1 MRTRYPPVAVALG
14 GLLVA
19 VSGLAGWPIDAIV
32 GVSTPV
38 FLLAV
43 AAVFVAVAAAGWSE
57 TLDPRPFAMTAAVV
71 ALLGIAV
78 GSYGYA
84 EVLAIETA
92 GFLDE
97 LQALLPPVVAI
108 AGGGVALIGA
118 AGAWFDIDSA
128 GFSSRLRGTLVLLG
142 VGMGG
147 IVAMFVWSQVLLI
160 LLVALTETMD
170 LPLDQRLIVSNVSL
184 GLGMATGAFLYLLL
198 ADRSWSYIDLRMP
211 SLIDVAWMVV
221 GVGGLLAALIG
232 LGVLLE
238 LLNAP
243 GAEHGLIEDIVE
255 EGDPEMLLYI
265 LIPASLL
272 IIGPGEELLFRNI
285 IQKSLY
291 QYFSR
296 PAAIVVA
303 SLVFALAH
311 IPAYWAGA
319 ETVTAVIVITVLSLI
334 LGAIYARTENIVVPA
349 VVHGLY
355 NAILFAVLYAEM
367 TMDTEAL
374 WLLAAGTSW

>member
-160 LLVALTETMD
+160 LLVALTGTMD